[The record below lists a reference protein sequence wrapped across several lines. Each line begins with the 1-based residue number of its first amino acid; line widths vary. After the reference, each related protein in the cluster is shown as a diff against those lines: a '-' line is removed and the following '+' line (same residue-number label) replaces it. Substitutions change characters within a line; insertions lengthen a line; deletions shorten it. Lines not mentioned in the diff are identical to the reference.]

1 MKKVLFSLL
10 VVAMSIVASNSV
22 NAQSTPIKVGYFD
35 LDQMVTLMPGY
46 ARVDSLLQ
54 IYQSDSLNA
63 EYAFYNSEYARLDST
78 YKADSAARK
87 SPTVLDMEKKQQ
99 QQVAVNLVYWNQIS
113 QNKLENKRYQLAQPL
128 YEQVANS
135 YKKILETKKYTLILK
150 PGALE
155 YGTAPTSAQGGADN
169 IFELVA
175 KDLKVPLGNGNGA
188 PGVDDAPEAPAA
200 KPQTTKPSTGGAK
213 PKQ

>member
-10 VVAMSIVASNSV
+10 VAAISMVAASSAK
-22 NAQSTPIKVGYFD
+22 AQSTPIKIGYFD

-46 ARVDSLLQ
+46 PRVDSLLQ
-54 IYQSDSLNA
+54 EYQADSLNA
-63 EYAFYNSEYARLDST
+63 EYSFYNSEYARLDST

-113 QNKLENKRYQLAQPL
+113 QNKLENKRQQLAQPL
-128 YEQVANS
+128 YEQVAGA
-135 YKKILETKKYTLILK
+135 YKKILDAKKYTLILK
-150 PGALE
+150 PAALE
-155 YGTAPTSAQGGADN
+155 YGTAPSSAQGGADN
-169 IFELVA
+169 IFDLVA
-175 KDLKVPLGNGNGA
+175 KELKIPLGNNPA
-188 PGVDDAPEAPAA
+188 AADEPEAPAA
-200 KPQTTKPSTGGAK
+200 KPQTTKPATGAK